1 MRGRNENGRD
11 YIRWC
16 FVDLALIP
24 QFYATASKLVKEI
37 EDGKVAL
44 QLPSRSVADS
54 RRLGQKRAAK
64 RASIYIS
71 AIRVDNK
78 SSVMQRRGLNV
89 AALFRPQPA
98 AELFPATSSPLLTL
112 SAAIPFVS
120 VFFEIFE
127 FFVYFVLLIELCRQ
141 PAKASHQVLVFGLDI
156 GILRCIR
163 FFVQCI
169 SKPFTFH
176 AKLHLKPTDELG
188 VRSPFVGYRT

>member
-1 MRGRNENGRD
+1 MSGFRLLANASWQMRGRNENGRD

-16 FVDLALIP
+16 FVDLPLIP

-64 RASIYIS
+64 RAAIYIS

-89 AALFRPQPA
+89 AALFRP
-98 AELFPATSSPLLTL
+98 ATSSPLLTL

-120 VFFEIFE
+120 VFF
-127 FFVYFVLLIELCRQ
+127 
-141 PAKASHQVLVFGLDI
+141 
-156 GILRCIR
+156 
-163 FFVQCI
+163 
-169 SKPFTFH
+169 
-176 AKLHLKPTDELG
+176 
-188 VRSPFVGYRT
+188 

>member
-1 MRGRNENGRD
+1 MSGFRLLANASWQMRGRNENGRD

-16 FVDLALIP
+16 FVDSALIP

-64 RASIYIS
+64 RAAIYNS
-71 AIRVDNK
+71 ATRVDNK

-120 VFFEIFE
+120 VFF
-127 FFVYFVLLIELCRQ
+127 
-141 PAKASHQVLVFGLDI
+141 
-156 GILRCIR
+156 
-163 FFVQCI
+163 
-169 SKPFTFH
+169 
-176 AKLHLKPTDELG
+176 
-188 VRSPFVGYRT
+188 

>member
-1 MRGRNENGRD
+1 MSGFRLLAMRGRNENGRD

-44 QLPSRSVADS
+44 QLTSRSVADS

-64 RASIYIS
+64 RAAIYIS

-78 SSVMQRRGLNV
+78 SSVMKRRGLNV

-112 SAAIPFVS
+112 SAAIPLVS
-120 VFFEIFE
+120 VFFKFSIFCLFRLADRIVPPTGE
-127 FFVYFVLLIELCRQ
+127 SLA
-141 PAKASHQVLVFGLDI
+141 PSI
-156 GILRCIR
+156 GIR
-163 FFVQCI
+163 
-169 SKPFTFH
+169 P
-176 AKLHLKPTDELG
+176 
-188 VRSPFVGYRT
+188 